1 MIDYNA
7 ITNQLV
13 KTARDA
19 VGTLLSRTGPANNIP
34 SVIKSRQNGVKPDYP
49 YVMIDVIDTRNTDGW
64 ETSQV
69 VNDDGTLSST
79 NNYTIQYQY
88 TVFGSNSQE
97 STRAMGIAQQL
108 EAHFRFIHVRQQLFD
123 ASCASLE
130 RTFPITNGPMV
141 IAAQE
146 YLEVAFFTFTV
157 TIEDVITTPDPC
169 FYDTID
175 LDGAL
180 KRGDDDPDPLT
191 FNINVTST

>member
-13 KTARDA
+13 RTARDA
-19 VGTLLSRTGPANNIP
+19 VGTLLSRTGPAGDIP
-34 SVIKSRQNGVKPDYP
+34 SVIKSRQNGVKPSYP
-49 YVMIDVIDTRNTDGW
+49 YVMIDVIDTRPTDGW
-64 ETSQV
+64 QTGET
-69 VNDDGTLSST
+69 VNDDGTVSYT

-88 TVFGSNSQE
+88 TVYGTDDNT
-97 STRAMGIAQQL
+97 STKAMGIAQQL
-108 EAHFRFIHVRQQLFD
+108 EAYFRFPTARQQLFD

-130 RTFPITNGPMV
+130 RTFPIINGPTV

-146 YLEVAFFTFTV
+146 YLETAFFTFTV
-157 TIEDVITTPDPC
+157 TITDTVTTPDPC

-175 LDGAL
+175 LDGTL
-180 KRGDDDPDPLT
+180 NRGDDDPDPLT